1 MLRVSR
7 RYHWHHYQ
15 SLFFSIRNG
24 SAFFV
29 MSFRYATRLKLC
41 LLLINWGFVDP
52 WKNLS
57 AEIMHVLSFFLSFDI
72 NWDHIQRR
80 RCPFR
85 QYFEN
90 LFSVIY
96 AINRFSHLAQ
106 CHRGEWYTCDKTL
119 CARYIRLFF
128 PCIWRITDMKRISR
142 LYIFILLNSSD

>member
-80 RCPFR
+80 RCSFR

-96 AINRFSHLAQ
+96 AINLVFLIWHNVIEVNDILATKP
-106 CHRGEWYTCDKTL
+106 Y
-119 CARYIRLFF
+119 ARDIFVSFFHAFEELQIWKEFHDYIY
-128 PCIWRITDMKRISR
+128 
-142 LYIFILLNSSD
+142 LYY